1 MQHVPIKSAEG
12 KMVLAERIH
21 LTPTY
26 AEDILTEIAGGNLP
40 FRFPP
45 AAVQCRNHHSRLS
58 TALCD
63 PHGDGAEKR
72 RSAPSLNS
80 FFSFDPGKSLPLPA
94 TDRHRFERTTYTP
107 GRSNSRLPHGFP

>member
-1 MQHVPIKSAEG
+1 MQHVPMKSADG

-40 FRFPP
+40 FRLPP

-58 TALCD
+58 TALYD
-63 PHGDGAEKR
+63 PHGDGAKKR

-107 GRSNSRLPHGFP
+107 DRSNSRLPHGFP